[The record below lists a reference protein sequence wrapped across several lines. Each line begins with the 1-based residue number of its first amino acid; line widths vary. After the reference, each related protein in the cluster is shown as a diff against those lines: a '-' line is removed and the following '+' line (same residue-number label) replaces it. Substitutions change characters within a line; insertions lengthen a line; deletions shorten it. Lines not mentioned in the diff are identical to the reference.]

1 MKRKTGILLTGCALA
16 LALTAG
22 SVQAKTLGY
31 DLGNGSTAYYF
42 SGGGA
47 KIKTQTEETVN
58 IAGEA
63 GQTAEQAFTDAA
75 DGALLTEE
83 ERGKRQAWY
92 RASMQ
97 EAIASV
103 EKYGVSYDIQN
114 DRLLYNGQTVR
125 WLIDE
130 QIDGNCEAIHMPEG
144 EIDLYT
150 VRTKDYTL
158 TGVRTATQ
166 EEYDERTR
174 QDELEARRPSG
185 TEQTAS
191 EEGGNALYDGVT
203 VYSEPEGGVLYTWVE
218 EGDTVHVQ
226 LNENAEKEESAVKIE
241 DAEKTE
247 SAVQIEDAEKA
258 ESESALQTVAEETI
272 EMVCEGSEGAWA
284 DTEAEKKKAAEYAK
298 EGITRSQSGGWLWN
312 GKAIYFLLDE
322 DGGLSVNNTSETEK
336 DKIYILVKRSED
348 GSIKEVKQMTSEEV
362 LQAKARMDE

>member
-1 MKRKTGILLTGCALA
+1 MKKKTGILLTGGALA

-22 SVQAKTLGY
+22 NVQAKTLGY

-42 SGGGA
+42 LGEDA
-47 KIKTQTEETVN
+47 KIKTQTEEAVN

-75 DGALLTEE
+75 LLTEE
-83 ERGKRQAWY
+83 ERGKRLAWY
-92 RASMQ
+92 KASMQ
-97 EAIASV
+97 EAVAYL

-130 QIDGNCEAIHMPEG
+130 QIDGNCQAIHMPEG

-150 VRTKDYTL
+150 VRAKDYTL

-174 QDELEARRPSG
+174 QDELEAKQPSG
-185 TEQTAS
+185 MERTAL

-218 EGDTVHVQ
+218 EGDSVHVQ
-226 LNENAEKEESAVKIE
+226 LNENAEREESAL
-241 DAEKTE
+241 
-247 SAVQIEDAEKA
+247 QIEDTEK
-258 ESESALQTVAEETI
+258 EDALQTVAEETA
-272 EMVCEGSEGAWA
+272 ETVCEGSEGAWA
-284 DTEAEKKKAAEYAK
+284 DTEAEKKKAAEYA
-298 EGITRSQSGGWLWN
+298 EAGITRSQNGGWLWN

-348 GSIKEVKQMTSEEV
+348 GSIKEVKQVTSEEV
-362 LQAKARMDE
+362 LQAKAGMDE

>member
-1 MKRKTGILLTGCALA
+1 MKKKTGILLTGGALA

-31 DLGNGSTAYYF
+31 DLGNGSTVYYF

-47 KIKTQTEETVN
+47 KIKTQTEAVN

-63 GQTAEQAFTDAA
+63 GQTADQAFTEAA

-83 ERGKRQAWY
+83 EREKRLAWY
-92 RASMQ
+92 KASMQ
-97 EAIASV
+97 EAVAYL

-130 QIDGNCEAIHMPEG
+130 QIDGNCQAIHMPEG

-174 QDELEARRPSG
+174 KDELEAKQFYG
-185 TEQTAS
+185 TEQTAL

-218 EGDTVHVQ
+218 E
-226 LNENAEKEESAVKIE
+226 
-241 DAEKTE
+241 
-247 SAVQIEDAEKA
+247 
-258 ESESALQTVAEETI
+258 
-272 EMVCEGSEGAWA
+272 VCDGSEGAWA
-284 DTEAEKKKAAEYAK
+284 YTEAEKKKAAEYA
-298 EGITRSQSGGWLWN
+298 EAGITRSQSGGWLWN

-348 GSIKEVKQMTSEEV
+348 GSIKEVKQVTGEEV
-362 LQAKARMDE
+362 LQAKAGMDE

>member
-1 MKRKTGILLTGCALA
+1 MKKQTGILLTGGALTLA
-16 LALTAG
+16 LMAG

-42 SGGGA
+42 SGEDA
-47 KIKTQTEETVN
+47 KIKTQTEAVD

-63 GQTAEQAFTDAA
+63 GQTGEQAFTDAV
-75 DGALLTEE
+75 LLTEE
-83 ERGKRQAWY
+83 EREKRLAWY
-92 RASMQ
+92 KASMQ
-97 EAIASV
+97 EAVAYL

-130 QIDGNCEAIHMPEG
+130 QIDGNCQAIHMPEG

-150 VRTKDYTL
+150 VRAKDYTL

-174 QDELEARRPSG
+174 QDELEAKQLFG

-226 LNENAEKEESAVKIE
+226 LNENAEKE
-241 DAEKTE
+241 D
-247 SAVQIEDAEKA
+247 
-258 ESESALQTVAEETI
+258 ALQTVAEETA
-272 EMVCEGSEGAWA
+272 ETVCEGSEGAWA
-284 DTEAEKKKAAEYAK
+284 DTEAEKKKAAEYA
-298 EGITRSQSGGWLWN
+298 EAGITRSQNGGWLWN

-348 GSIKEVKQMTSEEV
+348 GSIKEVKQVTSEEV
-362 LQAKARMDE
+362 LQAKAGMDE